1 MQKKIMMRNISIIIL
16 SAGKGT
22 RMKSSLPKVMHK
34 VAGRE
39 MLNMV
44 IDEAKKLNPQN
55 ISLVV
60 SSEMETFYE
69 KIKNEHEN
77 QQIDFVVQ
85 NERKGT
91 GHAVSCAIKTFNNNK
106 KLHKK
111 VLILYGDTPLISHQ
125 TLEKMLQKIDDFSL
139 CILGFDDEEENAY
152 GRLVINDFGHLE
164 KIVEFKDANEI
175 EKKIALCNSGVI
187 AVDGDALPHL
197 LSQIKDN
204 NSAQE
209 FYLTDIVAIANN
221 QGLKC
226 TFIKTNINEV
236 LGVNSRIELAN
247 IEKIK
252 QKQIR
257 QKMMENGVTLVSP
270 KSVYFNFDTK
280 IAQDVIIYPNVFFGS
295 EVVVESGV
303 EIKSFCHIEGAKIQ
317 KNAKIG
323 PFARIR
329 PQSEIAENVHI
340 GNFVEIKKSQIAKN
354 SKINHLSYIGDS
366 EIGENTNIG
375 AGTITCNY
383 DGFNKFKT
391 KIGDNVFIGSNSAI
405 VAPIEI
411 KNGAIIGAGSVIT
424 KNVESDDLAVARTSQ
439 TNLARGAIKF
449 RKSKSVKK
457 ND

>member
-1 MQKKIMMRNISIIIL
+1 MNNISIIIL

-22 RMKSSLPKVMHK
+22 RMKSELPKVMHQ

-39 MLNMV
+39 MVNMV

-55 ISLVV
+55 ITLVV
-60 SSEMETFYE
+60 SSEMEIFYD
-69 KIKNEHEN
+69 KIKNEHKN
-77 QQIDFVVQ
+77 YHIDFAIQ

-91 GHAVSCAIKTFNNNK
+91 GHAVSCAISTFNKNK
-106 KLHKK
+106 ELKQK

-125 TLEKMLQKIDDFSL
+125 TLEKMLQKINDFSV
-139 CILGFDDEEENAY
+139 CILGFNDEKENAY
-152 GRLVINDFGHLE
+152 GRLVIKDSGHLE
-164 KIVEFKDANEI
+164 KIVEFKDANET
-175 EKKIALCNSGVI
+175 EKKISLCNSGVI
-187 AVDGDALPHL
+187 AIDGEALPHL
-197 LSQIKDN
+197 LSQIKND

-209 FYLTDIVAIANN
+209 FYLTDIIAIANN

-226 TFIKTNINEV
+226 TFIKTNIEEV
-236 LGVNSRIELAN
+236 LGVNSRIELAH

-252 QKQIR
+252 QKQIH
-257 QKMMENGVTLVSP
+257 QKMMENGVTLISP
-270 KSVYFNFDTK
+270 KSVHFNFDTE
-280 IAQDVIIYPNVFFGS
+280 IAQDVIIHPHVVFGRA
-295 EVVVESGV
+295 VKIASGV
-303 EIKSFCHIEGAKIQ
+303 EVKSFCHIEGANIQ
-317 KNAKIG
+317 KNAVIG

-329 PQSEIAENVHI
+329 PQTEIQENVHI

-391 KIGDNVFIGSNSAI
+391 KIGDNVFIGSNSAL
-405 VAPIEI
+405 VAPVEI

-424 KNVESDDLAVARTSQ
+424 KNVDDNNLAVSRVSQ
-439 TNLARGAIKF
+439 TNIPNGAIKF
-449 RKSKSVKK
+449 RKSKNNNK
-457 ND
+457 NA

>member
-1 MQKKIMMRNISIIIL
+1 MDNISIIIL

-22 RMKSSLPKVMHK
+22 RMKSELPKVMHR

-39 MLNMV
+39 MVNMV
-44 IDEAKKLNPQN
+44 IDEAKKLNPKN
-55 ISLVV
+55 ITLVV
-60 SSEMETFYE
+60 SPEMEIFYD
-69 KIKNEHEN
+69 KIKNEHKN
-77 QQIDFVVQ
+77 QQIDFVIQ

-91 GHAVSCAIKTFNNNK
+91 GHAVSCTISTFNDNK

-111 VLILYGDTPLISHQ
+111 VLILYGDTPLISHK

-139 CILGFDDEEENAY
+139 CLLGFDDEKENAY
-152 GRLVINDFGHLE
+152 GRLVINDSGHLE
-164 KIVEFKDANEI
+164 KIVEFKDADEI
-175 EKKIALCNSGVI
+175 ERKIALCNSGVI

-197 LSQIKDN
+197 LSQIKNN

-221 QGLKC
+221 RGLKC
-226 TFIKTNINEV
+226 TFIKTNITEV
-236 LGVNSRIELAN
+236 LGVNSRAELAN

-270 KSVYFNFDTK
+270 KTVHFNFDTE
-280 IAQDVIIYPNVFFGS
+280 IAQDTIIHPHVVFGS
-295 EVVVESGV
+295 AVKIATNV
-303 EIKSFCHIEGAKIQ
+303 EIKSFCHIEGAHIQ
-317 KNAKIG
+317 KNAVIG

-329 PQSEIAENVHI
+329 PQSEIHENVHI

-391 KIGDNVFIGSNSAI
+391 KIGDNVFIGSNSAL
-405 VAPIEI
+405 VAPVEI
-411 KNGAIIGAGSVIT
+411 KNGAIVGAGSVIT
-424 KNVESDDLAVARTSQ
+424 KNVEIDDLAVSRTSQ
-439 TNLARGAIKF
+439 TNISKGAIKF
-449 RKSKSVKK
+449 RKSKSSKK

>member
-1 MQKKIMMRNISIIIL
+1 MQKNLPMNNVSIIIL

-39 MLNMV
+39 MVNMV

-55 ISLVV
+55 ITLVV
-60 SSEMETFYE
+60 SSEMEIFYE
-69 KIKNEHEN
+69 KIKNEHKK

-91 GHAVSCAIKTFNNNK
+91 GHAVSCATSTFNNNK

-139 CILGFDDEEENAY
+139 CILGFDDEDENAY
-152 GRLVINDFGHLE
+152 GRLVINDSGHLE
-164 KIVEFKDANEI
+164 KIIEFKDASEI

-197 LSQIKDN
+197 LSQIKNN
-204 NSAQE
+204 NSAHE

-226 TFIKTNINEV
+226 TFIKTNIAEV
-236 LGVNSRIELAN
+236 LGVNSRVELAN

-257 QKMMENGVTLVSP
+257 QKMMENGVTLISP
-270 KSVYFNFDTK
+270 KSIHFNFDTE
-280 IAQDVIIYPNVFFGS
+280 IAQDVIIYPHVFFGS
-295 EVVVESGV
+295 KVKIESDV
-303 EIKSFCHIEGAKIQ
+303 EIKSFCHIEGAIIQ
-317 KNAKIG
+317 KNAVIG
-323 PFARIR
+323 PFARLR
-329 PQSEIAENVHI
+329 PDTEIQENVHI

-391 KIGDNVFIGSNSAI
+391 KIGNNVFIGSNTAL
-405 VAPIEI
+405 VAPIAI
-411 KNGAIIGAGSVIT
+411 QDGAIIGAGSVIT
-424 KNVESDDLAVARTSQ
+424 KNVEADDLAVSRTSQ
-439 TNLARGAIKF
+439 TNISKGAIKF
-449 RKSKSVKK
+449 RKSKSPKK

>member
-1 MQKKIMMRNISIIIL
+1 MNNISIIIL

-22 RMKSSLPKVMHK
+22 RMKSELPKVMHR

-39 MLNMV
+39 MVNMV
-44 IDEAKKLNPQN
+44 IDEAKKLNPKN
-55 ISLVV
+55 ITLVV
-60 SSEMETFYE
+60 SPEMEIFYN
-69 KIKNEHEN
+69 KIKNEHKN
-77 QQIDFVVQ
+77 QQIDFVIQ
-85 NERKGT
+85 KERKGT
-91 GHAVSCAIKTFNNNK
+91 GHAVSCTMSTFNDNK

-111 VLILYGDTPLISHQ
+111 VLILYGDTPLISHK

-139 CILGFDDEEENAY
+139 CLLGFDDEKENAY
-152 GRLVINDFGHLE
+152 GRLVINDSCHLE
-164 KIVEFKDANEI
+164 KIVEFKDADEI
-175 EKKIALCNSGVI
+175 ERKIALCNSGVI

-197 LSQIKDN
+197 LSQIKNN

-221 QGLKC
+221 LGLKC
-226 TFIKTNINEV
+226 TFIKTNITEV
-236 LGVNSRIELAN
+236 LGVNSRVELAN

-270 KSVYFNFDTK
+270 KTVHFNFDTEISQDTIIHPNVVFGSAVK
-280 IAQDVIIYPNVFFGS
+280 IASN
-295 EVVVESGV
+295 V
-303 EIKSFCHIEGAKIQ
+303 EIKSFCHIEGAHIQ
-317 KNAKIG
+317 KNAVIG

-329 PQSEIAENVHI
+329 PQSEIHENVHI

-391 KIGDNVFIGSNSAI
+391 KIGDNVFIGSNSAL
-405 VAPIEI
+405 VAPVEI
-411 KNGAIIGAGSVIT
+411 KNGAIVGAGSVIT
-424 KNVESDDLAVARTSQ
+424 KNVENDDLAVSRASQ
-439 TNLARGAIKF
+439 TNISKGAIKF
-449 RKSKSVKK
+449 RKSKSSKK

>member
-1 MQKKIMMRNISIIIL
+1 MQKNLTMNDISIIIL

-22 RMKSSLPKVMHK
+22 RMKSRLPKVMHK

-39 MLNMV
+39 MVNMV
-44 IDEAKKLNPQN
+44 IDEAKKLNPKN
-55 ISLVV
+55 ITLVV
-60 SSEMETFYE
+60 SSEMEIFYE
-69 KIKNEHEN
+69 KINNEHKN
-77 QQIDFVVQ
+77 HPIDFVVQ

-91 GHAVSCAIKTFNNNK
+91 GHAVSCAISTFNNDK

-125 TLEKMLQKIDDFSL
+125 TLEKMLQKINDFSL

-197 LSQIKDN
+197 LSQIKNN

-226 TFIKTNINEV
+226 AFIKTNIAEV

-257 QKMMENGVTLVSP
+257 QKMMENGVTLISP
-270 KSVYFNFDTK
+270 KSVHFNFDTE
-280 IAQDVIIYPNVFFGS
+280 IAQDVIIYPHVFFGPK
-295 EVVVESGV
+295 VKIESDV

-317 KNAKIG
+317 KNAVIG

-329 PQSEIAENVHI
+329 PQTEIHENVHI

-391 KIGDNVFIGSNSAI
+391 TIGDNVFIGSNSALI
-405 VAPIEI
+405 APVEI

-424 KNVESDDLAVARTSQ
+424 KNVEADDLAVSRSTQTSIPK
-439 TNLARGAIKF
+439 GAIKF
-449 RKSKSVKK
+449 RKSKSAKK

>member
-1 MQKKIMMRNISIIIL
+1 MENISIIIL

-22 RMKSSLPKVMHK
+22 RMKSELPKVMHR

-39 MLNMV
+39 MVNMV
-44 IDEAKKLNPQN
+44 IDEAKKLNPKN
-55 ISLVV
+55 ITLVV
-60 SSEMETFYE
+60 SLEMEMFYD
-69 KIKNEHEN
+69 KIKNEHKN
-77 QQIDFVVQ
+77 QQIDFVIQ

-91 GHAVSCAIKTFNNNK
+91 GHAVSCTISTFNDNK

-111 VLILYGDTPLISHQ
+111 VLILYGDTPLISHK

-139 CILGFDDEEENAY
+139 CLLGFDDEKENAY
-152 GRLVINDFGHLE
+152 GRLVINDSGHLE
-164 KIVEFKDANEI
+164 KIVEFKDADEI
-175 EKKIALCNSGVI
+175 ERKIALCNSGVI

-197 LSQIKDN
+197 LSQIKNN

-221 QGLKC
+221 RGLKC
-226 TFIKTNINEV
+226 TFIKTNITEV
-236 LGVNSRIELAN
+236 LGVNSRVELAN

-270 KSVYFNFDTK
+270 KTVHFNFDTEISQDTIIHPNVVFGSAVK
-280 IAQDVIIYPNVFFGS
+280 IASN
-295 EVVVESGV
+295 V
-303 EIKSFCHIEGAKIQ
+303 EIKSFCHIEGALIQ
-317 KNAKIG
+317 KNAVIG

-329 PQSEIAENVHI
+329 PQSEIHENVHI

-391 KIGDNVFIGSNSAI
+391 KIGDNVFIGSNSAL
-405 VAPIEI
+405 VAPVEI
-411 KNGAIIGAGSVIT
+411 KNGAIVGAGSVIT
-424 KNVESDDLAVARTSQ
+424 KNVEIDDLAVSRTSQ
-439 TNLARGAIKF
+439 TNISKGAVKF
-449 RKSKSVKK
+449 RKSKSSKK

>member
-1 MQKKIMMRNISIIIL
+1 MENISIIIL

-22 RMKSSLPKVMHK
+22 RMKSELPKVMHR

-39 MLNMV
+39 MVNMV
-44 IDEAKKLNPQN
+44 IDEAKKLNPKN
-55 ISLVV
+55 ITLVV
-60 SSEMETFYE
+60 SPEMEIFYD
-69 KIKNEHEN
+69 KIKNEHKN
-77 QQIDFVVQ
+77 QQIDFVIQ

-91 GHAVSCAIKTFNNNK
+91 GHAVSCTMSTFNDNK

-111 VLILYGDTPLISHQ
+111 VLILYGDTPLISHK

-139 CILGFDDEEENAY
+139 CLLGFDDEKENAY
-152 GRLVINDFGHLE
+152 GRLVINDSGHLE
-164 KIVEFKDANEI
+164 KIVEFKDADEI
-175 EKKIALCNSGVI
+175 ERKIALCNSGVI

-197 LSQIKDN
+197 LSQIKNN

-221 QGLKC
+221 RGLKC
-226 TFIKTNINEV
+226 TFIKTNITEV
-236 LGVNSRIELAN
+236 LGVNSRVELAN

-270 KSVYFNFDTK
+270 KTVHFNFDTEISQDTIIHPNVVFGSAVK
-280 IAQDVIIYPNVFFGS
+280 IASN
-295 EVVVESGV
+295 V
-303 EIKSFCHIEGAKIQ
+303 EIKSFCHIEGALIQ
-317 KNAKIG
+317 KNAVIG

-329 PQSEIAENVHI
+329 PQSEIHENVHI

-391 KIGDNVFIGSNSAI
+391 KIGDNVFIGSNSAL
-405 VAPIEI
+405 VAPVEI
-411 KNGAIIGAGSVIT
+411 KNGAIVGAGSVIT
-424 KNVESDDLAVARTSQ
+424 KNVEIDDLAVSRTSQ
-439 TNLARGAIKF
+439 TNISKGAVKF
-449 RKSKSVKK
+449 RKSKSSKK

>member
-1 MQKKIMMRNISIIIL
+1 MMRNISIIIL

-22 RMKSSLPKVMHK
+22 RMKSNLPKVMHK

-55 ISLVV
+55 ITLVV
-60 SSEMETFYE
+60 SSEMETFYDQ
-69 KIKNEHEN
+69 IKNEHKN
-77 QQIDFVVQ
+77 QQIDFVIQ

-91 GHAVSCAIKTFNNNK
+91 GHAVSCATTTFNDNK

-197 LSQIKDN
+197 LTQIKDN

-226 TFIKTNINEV
+226 TFIKTNIAEV

-252 QKQIR
+252 QQQIR
-257 QKMMENGVTLVSP
+257 QKMMENGVTLISP
-270 KSVYFNFDTK
+270 ESVYFNFDTK

-295 EVVVESGV
+295 EVVIESGV

-323 PFARIR
+323 PFARLR

-405 VAPIEI
+405 VAPVEI

-424 KNVESDDLAVARTSQ
+424 KNVESDDLAVSRTSQ
-439 TNLARGAIKF
+439 TNLTGGATKF

>member
-1 MQKKIMMRNISIIIL
+1 MQKNLTMNDISIIIL

-22 RMKSSLPKVMHK
+22 RMKSRLPKVMHK

-39 MLNMV
+39 MVNMV

-55 ISLVV
+55 ITLVV
-60 SSEMETFYE
+60 SAEMEIFYE
-69 KIKNEHEN
+69 KIKNEHKN
-77 QQIDFVVQ
+77 YQIDFIIQ

-91 GHAVSCAIKTFNNNK
+91 GHAVSCAVSTFNNNK
-106 KLHKK
+106 KLNKK

-125 TLEKMLQKIDDFSL
+125 TLEKMLQKINDFSL

-164 KIVEFKDANEI
+164 KIVEFKDTNEI

-187 AVDGDALPHL
+187 AVDGEALPHL
-197 LSQIKDN
+197 LSQIKNN

-209 FYLTDIVAIANN
+209 FYLTDMVAIANN

-226 TFIKTNINEV
+226 TFIKTNIAEV

-257 QKMMENGVTLVSP
+257 QKMMENGVTLISP
-270 KSVYFNFDTK
+270 KSVHFNFDTE
-280 IAQDVIIYPNVFFGS
+280 IAQDVIIYPHVFFGPK
-295 EVVVESGV
+295 VKIESDV

-317 KNAKIG
+317 KNAVIG

-329 PQSEIAENVHI
+329 PQTEIHENVHI

-391 KIGDNVFIGSNSAI
+391 TIGDNVFIGSNSALI
-405 VAPIEI
+405 APVEI

-424 KNVESDDLAVARTSQ
+424 KNVEADDLAVSRSTQ
-439 TNLARGAIKF
+439 TNIPKGAIKF
-449 RKSKSVKK
+449 RKSKSAKK

>member
-1 MQKKIMMRNISIIIL
+1 MENISIIIL

-22 RMKSSLPKVMHK
+22 RMKSELPKVMHR

-39 MLNMV
+39 MVNMV
-44 IDEAKKLNPQN
+44 IDEAKKLNPKN
-55 ISLVV
+55 ITLVV
-60 SSEMETFYE
+60 SLEMEMFYD
-69 KIKNEHEN
+69 KIKNEHKN
-77 QQIDFVVQ
+77 QQIDFVIQ

-91 GHAVSCAIKTFNNNK
+91 GHAVSCTMSTFNDNK

-111 VLILYGDTPLISHQ
+111 VLILYGDTPLISHK

-139 CILGFDDEEENAY
+139 CLLGFDDEKENAY
-152 GRLVINDFGHLE
+152 GRLVINDSGHLE
-164 KIVEFKDANEI
+164 KIVEFKDADEI
-175 EKKIALCNSGVI
+175 ERKIALCNSGVI

-197 LSQIKDN
+197 LSQIKNN

-221 QGLKC
+221 RGLKC
-226 TFIKTNINEV
+226 TFIKTNITEV
-236 LGVNSRIELAN
+236 LGVNSRVELAN

-270 KSVYFNFDTK
+270 KTVHFNFDTEISQDTIIHPNVVFGSAVK
-280 IAQDVIIYPNVFFGS
+280 IASN
-295 EVVVESGV
+295 V
-303 EIKSFCHIEGAKIQ
+303 EIKSFCHIEGALIQ
-317 KNAKIG
+317 KNAVIG

-329 PQSEIAENVHI
+329 PQSEIHENVHI

-391 KIGDNVFIGSNSAI
+391 KIGDNVFIGSNSAL
-405 VAPIEI
+405 VAPVEI
-411 KNGAIIGAGSVIT
+411 KNGAIVGAGSVIT
-424 KNVESDDLAVARTSQ
+424 KNVEIDDLAVSRTSQ
-439 TNLARGAIKF
+439 TNISKGAVKF
-449 RKSKSVKK
+449 RKSKSSKK

>member
-1 MQKKIMMRNISIIIL
+1 MMKNISVIIL

-55 ISLVV
+55 ITLVV
-60 SSEMETFYE
+60 SSEMETFYD
-69 KIKNEHEN
+69 KIKNEHKN

-91 GHAVSCAIKTFNNNK
+91 GHAVSCATTTFNDNK

-204 NSAQE
+204 NSAHE

-226 TFIKTNINEV
+226 TFIKTNIDEV

-252 QKQIR
+252 QQQIR
-257 QKMMENGVTLVSP
+257 QKMMENGVTLISP

-323 PFARIR
+323 PFARLR

-366 EIGENTNIG
+366 EIGENSNIG

-391 KIGDNVFIGSNSAI
+391 KIGDNVFVGSNSAI
-405 VAPIEI
+405 VAPVEI

-424 KNVESDDLAVARTSQ
+424 KNVESYDLAVSRASQ
-439 TNLARGAIKF
+439 TNLANGATKF

>member
-1 MQKKIMMRNISIIIL
+1 MMRNTSIIIL

-22 RMKSSLPKVMHK
+22 RMKSNLPKVMHK

-55 ISLVV
+55 ITLVV
-60 SSEMETFYE
+60 SSEMETFYDQ
-69 KIKNEHEN
+69 IKNEHKN

-91 GHAVSCAIKTFNNNK
+91 GHAVSCATTTFNDNK

-139 CILGFDDEEENAY
+139 CILGFEDEEENAY

-204 NSAQE
+204 NSSQE

-226 TFIKTNINEV
+226 TFIKTNIAEV

-280 IAQDVIIYPNVFFGS
+280 IDQDVIIYPNVFFGS

-411 KNGAIIGAGSVIT
+411 QNGAIIGAGSVIT
-424 KNVESDDLAVARTSQ
+424 KNVESNDLAVSRTSQ
-439 TNLARGAIKF
+439 TNLAGGATKF

>member
-1 MQKKIMMRNISIIIL
+1 MQKNLTMNDISIIIL

-22 RMKSSLPKVMHK
+22 RMKSRLPKVMHK

-39 MLNMV
+39 MVNMV
-44 IDEAKKLNPQN
+44 IDEAKKLNPKN
-55 ISLVV
+55 ITLVV
-60 SSEMETFYE
+60 SSEMEIFYE
-69 KIKNEHEN
+69 KINNEHKN
-77 QQIDFVVQ
+77 YPIDFVIQ

-91 GHAVSCAIKTFNNNK
+91 GHAVSCTISTFNNNK
-106 KLHKK
+106 KLNKK

-125 TLEKMLQKIDDFSL
+125 TLEKMLQKINDFSL

-197 LSQIKDN
+197 LSQIKNN

-226 TFIKTNINEV
+226 TFIKTNIAEV
-236 LGVNSRIELAN
+236 LGVNSRVELAN

-257 QKMMENGVTLVSP
+257 QKMMENGVTLISP
-270 KSVYFNFDTK
+270 KSVHFNFDTE
-280 IAQDVIIYPNVFFGS
+280 IAQDVIIYPHVFFGPK
-295 EVVVESGV
+295 VKIESDV

-317 KNAKIG
+317 KNAVIG

-329 PQSEIAENVHI
+329 PQTEIHENVHI

-391 KIGDNVFIGSNSAI
+391 KIGNNVFIGSNSAL
-405 VAPIEI
+405 VAPIAI
-411 KNGAIIGAGSVIT
+411 QDGAIIGAGSVIT
-424 KNVESDDLAVARTSQ
+424 KNVEADDLAVSRSAQTSIPK
-439 TNLARGAIKF
+439 GAIKF
-449 RKSKSVKK
+449 RKSKSAKK

>member
-1 MQKKIMMRNISIIIL
+1 MQKNLPMNNVSIIIL

-39 MLNMV
+39 MVNMV

-55 ISLVV
+55 ITLVV
-60 SSEMETFYE
+60 SSEMEIFYE
-69 KIKNEHEN
+69 KIKNEHKN
-77 QQIDFVVQ
+77 QHIDFIIQ
-85 NERKGT
+85 HERKGT
-91 GHAVSCAIKTFNNNK
+91 GHAVSCTTQTFNNNK

-139 CILGFDDEEENAY
+139 CILGFDDEDENAY
-152 GRLVINDFGHLE
+152 GRLVINDSGHIE
-164 KIVEFKDANEI
+164 KIVEFKDASEI

-197 LSQIKDN
+197 LSQIKNN
-204 NSAQE
+204 NSAHE

-226 TFIKTNINEV
+226 TFIKTNIAEV
-236 LGVNSRIELAN
+236 LGVNSRVELAN

-257 QKMMENGVTLVSP
+257 QKMMENGVTLISP
-270 KSVYFNFDTK
+270 KSIHFNFDTE
-280 IAQDVIIYPNVFFGS
+280 IAQDVIIYPHVFFGPK
-295 EVVVESGV
+295 VKIESYV

-317 KNAKIG
+317 KNAVIG
-323 PFARIR
+323 PFARLR
-329 PQSEIAENVHI
+329 PDTEIQENVHI

-391 KIGDNVFIGSNSAI
+391 TIGDNVFIGSNSAL
-405 VAPIEI
+405 VAPVAI

-424 KNVESDDLAVARTSQ
+424 KDVEADDLAVSRSNQ
-439 TNLARGAIKF
+439 TNIPKGAVKF
-449 RKSKSVKK
+449 RKSKSIKK